1 MKKLQVMISLAVA
14 CIVIAGG
21 VFPASSS
28 ASPALGDLWIVT
40 ALESLIERDGR
51 LAPGQVRA
59 SCHEG
64 VIALHG
70 TVPTEE
76 DRGVAEQLALLIPG
90 LQGIENHLSVAAAVD
105 GNDTLAQE
113 IRSALM
119 ENPSIQIKA
128 LNVRAQEGVVTLTG
142 VVQER
147 RQRRIADR
155 LVLMTTPHVRQVVD
169 HLTLLRAA

>member
-1 MKKLQVMISLAVA
+1 
-14 CIVIAGG
+14 
-21 VFPASSS
+21 
-28 ASPALGDLWIVT
+28 
-40 ALESLIERDGR
+40 
-51 LAPGQVRA
+51 
-59 SCHEG
+59 

-76 DRGVAEQLALLIPG
+76 DRGAVEQLALLIPG
-90 LQGIENHLSVAAAVD
+90 VRGIENDLSVAAAVD

-113 IRSALM
+113 IRSALL

-155 LVLMTTPHVRQVVD
+155 LVLMTPHVRQVLD

>member
-1 MKKLQVMISLAVA
+1 VMISLAAA

-21 VFPASSS
+21 VFPAFSL
-28 ASPALGDLWIVT
+28 ASPTPGDLWIVT
-40 ALESLIERDGR
+40 ALGSVMERDGR
-51 LAPGQVRA
+51 LTRGQVRA

-76 DRGVAEQLALLIPG
+76 DRGAVEQLALLIPG
-90 LQGIENHLSVAAAVD
+90 VRGIENDLSVAAAVD

-113 IRSALM
+113 IRSALL

-155 LVLMTTPHVRQVVD
+155 LVLMTPHVRQVLD